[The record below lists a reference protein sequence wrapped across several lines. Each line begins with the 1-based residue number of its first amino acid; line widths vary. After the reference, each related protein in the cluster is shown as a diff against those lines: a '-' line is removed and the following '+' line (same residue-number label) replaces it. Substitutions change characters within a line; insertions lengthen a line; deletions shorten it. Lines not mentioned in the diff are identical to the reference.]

1 MFRESDLTNLHK
13 LLRKPVSQALDQW
26 LQAVEAGGLSLP
38 ALDSIQAQQCIKTF
52 AASRFVSQQFTDNPR
67 LGVQLLAGDELTVAR
82 DQQYYY
88 QLLQQLFNTLDS
100 EEELSLALRRFRQRT
115 MCRIIW
121 RDINRLVV
129 MQETVAELSYLAQAC
144 VDVVLDWHYR
154 RMCKDIGT
162 PTGRDSGMPQKMV
175 VLGMGKLGAWELN
188 LSSDIDLIF
197 TFPEN
202 GQTEGGRRSLANS
215 DFFIRL
221 GQRLIK
227 TLDEITAEGFVF
239 RVDMRLRPYGQ
250 SGALALS
257 FGAME
262 EYCIEQGRDWERYAM
277 IKARVIAGDMKA
289 GKQLQRL
296 LKPFVYR
303 RYIDFSAFDSLR
315 EMKTMI
321 NREVNRRQLNDDVKL
336 GAGGIREIEFI
347 VQAFQLIRGGREPQL
362 QERRLLVVLQQLVEQ
377 ECLPIKVVSELSA
390 AYVFLRNVEHA
401 IQGLDD
407 KQTQALPANEL
418 DRLRIAMIMGFA
430 DWQCFYVDL
439 SVHRGNVSTHF
450 ADVIT
455 PVEEASDL
463 PEMSTWQELWSGEGG
478 PESGEKILADND
490 FEDSAESYRQLVGF
504 RESKKII
511 SLQREGRQRLDLFM
525 PIILAEIS
533 NKQQP
538 SVLLS
543 RLLPLVESVQ
553 RRTAYLVLLLENVAA
568 REQLLILF
576 EASPWIASQLT
587 KQPVLLDELVNT
599 DTLYA
604 VPERKTLQQDLRQQV
619 LRLEWGDLEGHMEA
633 LRYFRAAH
641 VLRIAASEVT
651 GRMPLMKVSDYLTLL
666 AEAILEHV
674 VELCWQNLVAKHG
687 RPISV
692 DGEVCDKDFLVVGY
706 GKLGGTELGYGSDLD
721 LVFIHNGNPSE
732 PTDGAKPIAGQM
744 FFNRL
749 GQRIIHVLATATVS
763 GELYEVDMRLRPSGN
778 SGLLVTSLAAFIQ
791 YQHKD
796 AWTWEHQALVRARAV
811 AGDENLAEKFA
822 LERGQLLALERNR
835 QQLRDNVK
843 LMRQKMADNLL
854 SAAAQATKSPIFHLK
869 QGSGGIVDIEFMVQ
883 YMVLAWAHKYP
894 SLTMYSDNIR
904 ILEMMEQCQLLDS
917 ESVQGLM
924 DAYKAYRSI
933 AHRLSLQQQPNEI
946 SADKFVRERSV
957 VRKVWGQFFD
967 ESS

>member
-1 MFRESDLTNLHK
+1 MFRDSDLTNLHK
-13 LLRKPVSQALDQW
+13 LLRNPVSQALGQW
-26 LQAVEAGGLSLP
+26 QEAVEAGGLSLP
-38 ALDSIQAQQCIKTF
+38 ALDSIQTQQCIKTF
-52 AASRFVSQQFTDNPR
+52 AASRFVSQQFTDNPS
-67 LGVQLLAGDELTVAR
+67 LGVQLLAGDELTIAR

-88 QLLQQLFNTLDS
+88 QLLGQLLNTLNS

-121 RDINRLVV
+121 RDINRFVL

-144 VDVVLDWHYR
+144 VDVVLDWHYQ

-162 PTGRDSGMPQKMV
+162 PKGRDSGMPQKMV

-215 DFFIRL
+215 DFFTRL

-262 EYCIEQGRDWERYAM
+262 EYYIEQGREWERYAM

-289 GKQLQRL
+289 GEQLQML

-321 NREVNRRQLNDDVKL
+321 NREVNRRQLHDDVKL

-362 QERRLLVVLQQLVEQ
+362 QERRLLDVLQQLVEQ
-377 ECLPIKVVSELSA
+377 ECLPIKVVSELSV

-407 KQTQALPANEL
+407 KQTQVLPANEL

-430 DWQCFYVDL
+430 DWQYFYADL

-455 PVEEASDL
+455 PVEEANDL
-463 PEMSTWQELWSGEGG
+463 PDVSVWQELWSGESGL
-478 PESGEKILADND
+478 ELGEKILADND

-533 NKQQP
+533 KKQQP

-543 RLLPLVESVQ
+543 RVLPLVESVQ

-687 RPISV
+687 RPINV

-706 GKLGGTELGYGSDLD
+706 GKLGGIELGYGSDLD

-732 PTDGAKPIAGQM
+732 ATDGAKPIAGQM

-822 LERGQLLALERNR
+822 LERDQLLAFERNR
-835 QQLRDNVK
+835 QQLRDDVK

-854 SAAAQATKSPIFHLK
+854 LAAAQGPKSPIFHLK

-883 YMVLAWAHKYP
+883 YMVLAWAHEYP

-946 SADKFVRERSV
+946 SADEFVRERSV

>member
-1 MFRESDLTNLHK
+1 
-13 LLRKPVSQALDQW
+13 
-26 LQAVEAGGLSLP
+26 
-38 ALDSIQAQQCIKTF
+38 
-52 AASRFVSQQFTDNPR
+52 
-67 LGVQLLAGDELTVAR
+67 
-82 DQQYYY
+82 
-88 QLLQQLFNTLDS
+88 
-100 EEELSLALRRFRQRT
+100 
-115 MCRIIW
+115 
-121 RDINRLVV
+121 
-129 MQETVAELSYLAQAC
+129 
-144 VDVVLDWHYR
+144 
-154 RMCKDIGT
+154 
-162 PTGRDSGMPQKMV
+162 
-175 VLGMGKLGAWELN
+175 
-188 LSSDIDLIF
+188 
-197 TFPEN
+197 
-202 GQTEGGRRSLANS
+202 
-215 DFFIRL
+215 
-221 GQRLIK
+221 
-227 TLDEITAEGFVF
+227 
-239 RVDMRLRPYGQ
+239 
-250 SGALALS
+250 
-257 FGAME
+257 
-262 EYCIEQGRDWERYAM
+262 
-277 IKARVIAGDMKA
+277 
-289 GKQLQRL
+289 
-296 LKPFVYR
+296 
-303 RYIDFSAFDSLR
+303 
-315 EMKTMI
+315 
-321 NREVNRRQLNDDVKL
+321 
-336 GAGGIREIEFI
+336 
-347 VQAFQLIRGGREPQL
+347 
-362 QERRLLVVLQQLVEQ
+362 
-377 ECLPIKVVSELSA
+377 
-390 AYVFLRNVEHA
+390 
-401 IQGLDD
+401 
-407 KQTQALPANEL
+407 
-418 DRLRIAMIMGFA
+418 
-430 DWQCFYVDL
+430 
-439 SVHRGNVSTHF
+439 
-450 ADVIT
+450 
-455 PVEEASDL
+455 
-463 PEMSTWQELWSGEGG
+463 
-478 PESGEKILADND
+478 
-490 FEDSAESYRQLVGF
+490 
-504 RESKKII
+504 
-511 SLQREGRQRLDLFM
+511 
-525 PIILAEIS
+525 
-533 NKQQP
+533 
-538 SVLLS
+538 
-543 RLLPLVESVQ
+543 
-553 RRTAYLVLLLENVAA
+553 
-568 REQLLILF
+568 
-576 EASPWIASQLT
+576 
-587 KQPVLLDELVNT
+587 
-599 DTLYA
+599 
-604 VPERKTLQQDLRQQV
+604 
-619 LRLEWGDLEGHMEA
+619 
-633 LRYFRAAH
+633 

-732 PTDGAKPIAGQM
+732 ATDGAKPIAGQM